1 MWISK
6 EKHQELIDKYN
17 KLSLEHYN
25 VGANFTQMY
34 NKNIKLELEIKRLTE
49 ENTRLGRTNNELANQ
64 YKDAYKRIQELE
76 SKTKIHIIYVPE
88 PLPEK
93 QKEEKIVIE
102 PTYFTM
108 NENRQCFDLCEI
120 INDGTKIGSRF
131 CCECNSCKA
140 FNDEKKWVQCSER
153 PDGKIKKRDKFGV
166 ISEIEDNSCN
176 LCVYKEDNIKNK
188 VVCDNCSNVN
198 DFNEYYSSK

>member
-131 CCECNSCKA
+131 CCECN
-140 FNDEKKWVQCSER
+140 
-153 PDGKIKKRDKFGV
+153 
-166 ISEIEDNSCN
+166 
-176 LCVYKEDNIKNK
+176 
-188 VVCDNCSNVN
+188 
-198 DFNEYYSSK
+198 